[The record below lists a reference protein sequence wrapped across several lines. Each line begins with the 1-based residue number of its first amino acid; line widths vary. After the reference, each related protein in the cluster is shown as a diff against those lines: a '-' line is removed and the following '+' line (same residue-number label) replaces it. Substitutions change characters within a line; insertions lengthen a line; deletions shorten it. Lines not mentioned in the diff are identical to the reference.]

1 MPGRSE
7 VNKLKKKE
15 VELIRNLIKKYKTV
29 GLINLNNLPSPQL
42 QSARKKLNAEIRV
55 VKKSLLKIAF
65 KSTEYE
71 KLDSCL
77 NEMIPA
83 LIMSNDSS
91 FKLAKDLRRG
101 RSFVAAK
108 PGQLAPYDIL
118 VKAGPTNLPAGP
130 VIGELGAVGIK
141 ASVEQGKI
149 AVRQD
154 SIVVKAGNVISP
166 AAASVLV
173 KLGIKPMEIGL
184 NLVATFEE
192 GNLFGKDVLDIDDKF
207 YIDTLRLAASE
218 ALNLSVSIGYVTEDN
233 ILIFLRKAESEAM
246 ALDRIAN
253 AEKDKIINE
262 IASAEKEA
270 EELAEELKEN
280 NDQGGN

>member
-7 VNKLKKKE
+7 VNKTKKKE

-42 QSARKKLNAEIRV
+42 QTARKKLNAEIRV

-65 KSTEYE
+65 KGTEYE
-71 KLDSCL
+71 KLDFCL
-77 NEMIPA
+77 NEIIPA

-91 FKLAKDLRRG
+91 FKLAKDLRKG
-101 RSFVAAK
+101 KSFVAAK
-108 PGQLAPYDIL
+108 PGQIAPHDIL

-130 VIGELGAVGIK
+130 VIGELGAAGIK

-149 AVRQD
+149 DIRQD
-154 SIVVKAGNVISP
+154 SVVVRAGNAISP
-166 AAASVLV
+166 TAASVLV

-184 NLVATFEE
+184 NLAATFEE
-192 GNLFGKDVLDIDDKF
+192 GNLFGKDVLDIDEKF
-207 YIDTLRLAASE
+207 YIDTLKLAASE
-218 ALNLSVSIGYVTEDN
+218 ALNLSVNIGYVTEDN
-233 ILIFLRKAESEAM
+233 VELLLRKVESEAI
-246 ALDRIAN
+246 ALNKIAN
-253 AEKDKIINE
+253 AEKDKVINE

-270 EELAEELKEN
+270 EKLAEKTD
-280 NDQGGN
+280 DQGGN